1 MRNFKFGL
9 PTRNS
14 EKDDDMN
21 NLLQDIRFGLRTL
34 RKSPGF
40 TFVAILTLAFGM
52 AANTTIFSI
61 VNAILLRPLPVAHAE
76 QIVVL
81 STEQKNNSLNT
92 AVSYPDFMDFQK
104 HADGFS
110 DLFAYEFSLVG
121 LAADAHASHFVVS
134 YVSPNFFSGLG
145 LQPALGRFILPTEG
159 QSDGAD
165 PVLVLGYTYWR
176 SRFGGDANVAGKQ
189 VLVNGHPMTIIGV
202 APKGFYGVYSIADC
216 QGYIPASMAATIDPS
231 SKGMWTDRS
240 DREFQMLGRL
250 KEGES
255 LKQAQAA
262 INVTANQLA
271 QQYPD
276 TDNGISVHVYPE
288 RLARPEPDPNNPIPA
303 VAAIFLVLAGLVL
316 LLACFN
322 IANVLLVRATVR
334 QREMAIRAALGA
346 KRGRLIRQYLTESLL
361 LAFFGGAAGAVLAAW
376 ASDALSSISLATDL
390 PLRLDFSP
398 DSRVLLYAIGA
409 VLITGIVV
417 GIAPAIRVARTD
429 LSVVLHEGGRGSSD
443 GPRRNF
449 LRNILVAAQVA
460 GSLVLLV
467 MAGLSARSLNKAE
480 HLNLG
485 FAPDHLLNLT
495 MDVGEVGYNEP
506 QGRAFY
512 RQAEE
517 RLRALPGVASVAE
530 ANSIPM
536 GYYSG
541 ADVVYVEGRPVQPGQ
556 QPPDLLRNR
565 VTPSYFQTMRMPIVR
580 GRAFADSDSEKAPLV
595 AIVNQ
600 SMAKKFWPD
609 QDAVGKRISTKSQTG
624 PYIEIV
630 GVVQDA
636 KYRGPNEEPRPFF
649 YLPIDQS
656 YDSFRAIQIRT
667 DIPPGQLAVAA
678 QTTLHE
684 LAPNLPVFDVQT
696 MEEALNGGNGF
707 FLYRFGAEIM
717 TAMGLLGFVLA
728 VVGVYSV
735 VSYSAAQRTHE
746 IGIRMALGADRNEI
760 LAMILRQG
768 LKVVGIGLLLG
779 LAAAFAG
786 ARVAAQVFVGVT
798 ASDPLTY
805 SIVVAILAGVAL
817 LACWIPARRATRVD
831 PLDALRYE

>member
-1 MRNFKFGL
+1 
-9 PTRNS
+9 
-14 EKDDDMN
+14 MN
-21 NLLQDIRFGLRTL
+21 NFLQDIRFGLRTL

-40 TFVAILTLAFGM
+40 TFVAIITLAFGM
-52 AANTTIFSI
+52 AANTTIFTI

-81 STEQKNNSLNT
+81 STEQKNNPLNM
-92 AVSYPDFMDFQK
+92 AVSYLDFLDFQK
-104 HADGFS
+104 QAHGFD

-134 YVSPNFFSGLG
+134 YVSPNFFSALG
-145 LQPALGRFILPTEG
+145 IQPALGRFILPTEG
-159 QSDGAD
+159 QSSGAD

-176 SRFGGDANVAGKQ
+176 TQFGGDASVVGKQ
-189 VLVNGHPMTIIGV
+189 VLVNGHPMMIVGV

-216 QGYIPASMAATIDPS
+216 QGYIPASMAGVIDPD

-240 DREFQMLGRL
+240 DREFQVLGRL
-250 KEGES
+250 KKDVS
-255 LKQAQAA
+255 PKQAEAA
-262 INVTANQLA
+262 LNVTANQLGR
-271 QQYPD
+271 QYPD
-276 TDNGISVHVYPE
+276 TDKGITVHVYPE
-288 RLARPEPDPNNPIPA
+288 RLARPEPDANNPVPA
-303 VAAIFLVLAGLVL
+303 AAVIFLALAGLVL

-346 KRGRLIRQYLTESLL
+346 KRARLVRQCLTESLL
-361 LAFFGGAAGAVLAAW
+361 LAFFGGVAGAVLATW
-376 ASDALSSISLATDL
+376 ASGALSSISLATDL

-398 DSRVLLYAIGA
+398 DGRVLLYALGA

-429 LSVVLHEGGRGSSD
+429 LSAVLHEGGRGSSD
-443 GPRRNF
+443 GPRRKY
-449 LRNILVAAQVA
+449 LRNVLVVAQVA

-485 FAPDHLLNLT
+485 FAPDHLLNMT
-495 MDVGEVGYNEP
+495 MDVGEVGYNEA

-512 RQAEE
+512 RQAED
-517 RLRALPGVASVAE
+517 RLRALPGVSFVAE
-530 ANSIPM
+530 AHSIPM

-541 ADVVYVEGRPVQPGQ
+541 GDVVYVEGHPVEAGQ
-556 QPPDLLRNR
+556 QPPELLRNL
-565 VTPSYFQTMRMPIVR
+565 VTPNYFQTMRMPIAR
-580 GRAFADSDSEKAPLV
+580 GRAFTDSDGEKAPLV

-609 QDAVGKRISTKSQTG
+609 QDAIGKRISTKSQTG

-656 YDSFRAIQIRT
+656 YDSFRVIQIRT
-667 DIPPGQLAVAA
+667 RIPPEQLAVVA

-684 LAPNLPVFDVQT
+684 MAPNLPVFDVQT

-707 FLYRFGAEIM
+707 FLYRFGAEI
-717 TAMGLLGFVLA
+717 TTGIGFLGLVLA
-728 VVGVYSV
+728 IVGVYSV
-735 VSYSAAQRTHE
+735 VSYAAAQRSHE
-746 IGIRMALGADRNEI
+746 IGIRMALGANPREI
-760 LAMILRQG
+760 LKMILRQG
-768 LKVVGIGLLLG
+768 LGVVGIGLAIG

-786 ARVAAQVFVGVT
+786 TRAASQMFVGVRP
-798 ASDPLTY
+798 SDPTTY
-805 SIVVAILAGVAL
+805 VAVVAILAGVAL

-831 PLDALRYE
+831 PLVALRHE

>member
-1 MRNFKFGL
+1 
-9 PTRNS
+9 
-14 EKDDDMN
+14 MN
-21 NLLQDIRFGLRTL
+21 NFLQDIRFGLRTL

-61 VNAILLRPLPVAHAE
+61 VNAILLRPLPVEHAE

-81 STEQKNNSLNT
+81 STEQKNNPLNMS
-92 AVSYPDFMDFQK
+92 VSYPDFLDLQK

-121 LAADAHASHFVVS
+121 LAADGHASHFVVS

-145 LQPALGRFILPTEG
+145 LQPTLGRFILPTEG
-159 QSDGAD
+159 QSLGAD

-176 SRFGGDANVAGKQ
+176 SRFGGDPNVTGKQ

-250 KEGES
+250 REGES

-276 TDNGISVHVYPE
+276 TDKGIAVHVYPE

-361 LAFFGGAAGAVLAAW
+361 LAFFGGAAGAVVATW

-495 MDVGEVGYNEP
+495 MDVGEVGYNEA

-517 RLRALPGVASVAE
+517 RLRAMPGVASVAE
-530 ANSIPM
+530 ATSVPM

-541 ADVVYVEGRPVQPGQ
+541 ADVVYVEGRPVEPGQ

-565 VTPSYFQTMRMPIVR
+565 VTPSYFVTMRMPIVR

-624 PYIEIV
+624 PYIEVV
-630 GVVQDA
+630 GVVKDA

-649 YLPIDQS
+649 YLPLDQS

-684 LAPNLPVFDVQT
+684 MAPNLPVFDVQT

-746 IGIRMALGADRNEI
+746 IGIRMALGANRGEI
-760 LAMILRQG
+760 IAMILRQG
-768 LKVVGIGLLLG
+768 LTVVGIGLLIG

-786 ARVAAQVFVGVT
+786 ARLASQVFVGVT

-805 SIVVAILAGVAL
+805 SIVVAILTGVAL
-817 LACWIPARRATRVD
+817 LACWIPAWRATQVD
-831 PLDALRYE
+831 PLVALRYE